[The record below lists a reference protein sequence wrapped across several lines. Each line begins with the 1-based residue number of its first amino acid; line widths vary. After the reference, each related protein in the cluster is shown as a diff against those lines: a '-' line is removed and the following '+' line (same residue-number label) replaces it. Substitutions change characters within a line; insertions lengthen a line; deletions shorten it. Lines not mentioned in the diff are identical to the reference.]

1 MKSRIVLITGHPDP
15 KSYCAALSRAYLEG
29 AAGSGAEVRHIDLSQ
44 LSFDPNLAF
53 GNRQPMELEPD
64 LLEAQEH
71 IRWADHLVFVYPTW
85 WGAAPAL
92 LKGFIDRVFLPGFA
106 YRYRKGSPLWD
117 RLLAGKSARLIVT
130 LDTPSI
136 YNRLVYGRAGYR
148 VMKNNVLGF
157 CGIKPVRITEFT
169 PIRKS
174 SSEQRERWLDQV
186 RRLGAARG

>member
-136 YNRLVYGRAGYR
+136 YNRLVYRRAGYR
-148 VMKNNVLGF
+148 VMKKNVLEF
-157 CGIKPVRITEFT
+157 CGIKPVRITEFA

-174 SSEQRERWLDQV
+174 SPEQRERWLDQV